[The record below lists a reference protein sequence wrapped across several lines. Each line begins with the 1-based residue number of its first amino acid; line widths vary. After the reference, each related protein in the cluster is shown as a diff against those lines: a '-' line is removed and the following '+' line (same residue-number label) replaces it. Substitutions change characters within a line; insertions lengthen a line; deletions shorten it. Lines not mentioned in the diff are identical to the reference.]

1 MAPVGLSLLGNRLA
15 EAMSSGEIKFT
26 YLDGTVISGRFEV
39 EGVLTVTTSDG
50 RFLKADARKVLLL
63 QMHKNNESW
72 SGRGRG
78 VRSLSF

>member
-39 EGVLTVTTSDG
+39 EGVFRSHYPLG
-50 RFLKADARKVLLL
+50 GQLL
-63 QMHKNNESW
+63 S
-72 SGRGRG
+72 
-78 VRSLSF
+78 SLPG

>member
-50 RFLKADARKVLLL
+50 
-63 QMHKNNESW
+63 
-72 SGRGRG
+72 
-78 VRSLSF
+78 